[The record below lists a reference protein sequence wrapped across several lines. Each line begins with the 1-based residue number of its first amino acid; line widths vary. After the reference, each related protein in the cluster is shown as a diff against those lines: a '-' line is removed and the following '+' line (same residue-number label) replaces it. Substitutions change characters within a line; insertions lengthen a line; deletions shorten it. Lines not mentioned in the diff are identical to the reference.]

1 MENET
6 ETIPK
11 RELKVNVKLSTM
23 SSTRQEERP
32 LNMGQLTPEQR
43 TFVIKRFTKQIAC
56 SRLALL
62 LH

>member
-23 SSTRQEERP
+23 SSTRQEER
-32 LNMGQLTPEQR
+32 
-43 TFVIKRFTKQIAC
+43 
-56 SRLALL
+56 
-62 LH
+62 H